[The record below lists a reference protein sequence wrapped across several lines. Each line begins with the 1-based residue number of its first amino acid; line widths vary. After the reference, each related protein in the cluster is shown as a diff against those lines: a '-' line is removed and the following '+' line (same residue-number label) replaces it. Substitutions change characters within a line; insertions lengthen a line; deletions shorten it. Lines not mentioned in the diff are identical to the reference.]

1 MNGDVAQGGRRS
13 AAHLPGLARRGDF
26 AVDGVVDGPER
37 GVGVDGLRL
46 HQVLGLG
53 EGTLLRQPEELLHS
67 FEDEIGFGLVGGGV
81 FAEGAGERGGE
92 AEGEDVVGGGVGRA
106 AAVVLQVVAGPDGG
120 VGLVE
125 REGLTARGGIRAAE
139 EAVLPGEV
147 ALEGGPYLA
156 GEVEVAGP
164 HEVTQHHVHEDHVHV
179 VVIAG
184 EVAVGVEHLLLA
196 GEMEVGRVVPWAD
209 GGIGGGDGGEVL
221 ALEPV
226 ADVQD
231 CAVVVAEGVED
242 VWAAPSGEHGAPGDA
257 AVQDTLRVRVPD
269 GFGGDGDGWAEG
281 VEVLVGGVEGEGCGE
296 GGELG
301 AARGELSLGIVRRR
315 TSLIAIDAD
324 VEGFLLDLGRADQDR
339 MDCIVYAP

>member
-1 MNGDVAQGGRRS
+1 M
-13 AAHLPGLARRGDF
+13 
-26 AVDGVVDGPER
+26 VDGPER

-46 HQVLGLG
+46 HQVFGLG
-53 EGTLLRQPEELLHS
+53 EGPLLGQPEELLHS
-67 FEDEIGFGLVGGGV
+67 LMDEIGFGRVGSGV
-81 FAEGAGERGGE
+81 LAEGAGEPGGE
-92 AEGEDVVGGGVGRA
+92 AEGKDVVGGGVGRA

-125 REGLTARGGIRAAE
+125 GERFTACSGIRPAE
-139 EAVLPGEV
+139 EAVLPGQM

-164 HEVTQHHVHEDHVHV
+164 HEVAHEDVHEDHVHV

-196 GEMEVGRVVPWAD
+196 GEMEVGRVVPGAD
-209 GGIGGGDGGEVL
+209 GGIAGGDGGEVL

-226 ADVQD
+226 AEVLLG
-231 CAVVVAEGVED
+231 AVVVAEGVER
-242 VWAAPSGEHGAPGDA
+242 VGAAPSGEHGAPGHA

-269 GFGGDGDGWAEG
+269 GFGGDGDGRAEG
-281 VEVLVGGVEGEGCGE
+281 VEVLVGGVEGEGRGE

-301 AARGELSLGIVRRR
+301 AAGGERLGGIV
-315 TSLIAIDAD
+315 
-324 VEGFLLDLGRADQDR
+324 GRGRSACFQ
-339 MDCIVYAP
+339 

>member
-1 MNGDVAQGGRRS
+1 MAQGGE
-13 AAHLPGLARRGDF
+13 AFGGHLPGLARRGDL
-26 AVDGVVDGPER
+26 AVDGVIDGPEG

-53 EGTLLRQPEELLHS
+53 EGALRGEPEELLHS
-67 FEDEIGFGLVGGGV
+67 FEDELGLRLIRCGV

-125 REGLTARGGIRAAE
+125 REGLAACGSVGAAE
-139 EAVLPGEV
+139 EAVLPGQM

-164 HEVTQHHVHEDHVHV
+164 HEVAQHHVHEDHVHV

-184 EVAVGVEHLLLA
+184 EVAVGVQHLLLA
-196 GEMEVGRVVPWAD
+196 GEMEVGRVVPGAD

-221 ALEPV
+221 AFDPV

-242 VWAAPSGEHGAPGDA
+242 VWAAPSGEHGAPCHA

-269 GFGGDGDGWAEG
+269 GFGGDGDGGAEG

-296 GGELG
+296 GFELCAAGGEG
-301 AARGELSLGIVRRR
+301 GS
-315 TSLIAIDAD
+315 
-324 VEGFLLDLGRADQDR
+324 
-339 MDCIVYAP
+339 